1 MFKLEYVDG
10 NARYGVI
17 NAHGISVETPVFVP
31 VATKGV
37 VRTLLPEEAWDAGS
51 RIVIANALHLYM
63 RAFPMVIKHG
73 IHDFMKWKGI
83 ILTDSG
89 GFQSIKN
96 FPAKVTDE
104 GVVFTMPD
112 GSREIFTPERSI
124 EIQKSMGSDFAYMLD
139 DCPKYPYGR
148 KRVIK
153 SVKRT
158 IEWAR
163 RSQGE
168 GVFAIAQ
175 GGVDEELRKKC
186 ALEMAEMNFSGYA
199 VGGLSIGEPK
209 EMMHRMVEVSTSL
222 LPEDKPRHLMGV
234 GSPQD
239 IINAVKNGIDIFDSA
254 FPTRN
259 ARHGTIYTSKGK
271 INLKR
276 HGIKGDVIDKACDC
290 YTCRNYSLEHLS
302 YLFREK
308 EQLALRLA
316 TIHNLRYMNRLMER
330 IREEIRN
337 GGDTDKL
344 KEEFGINKRVK

>member
-1 MFKLEYVDG
+1 MFEIKYENG
-10 NARYGVI
+10 KARYGI
-17 NAHGISVETPVFVP
+17 LKANISVETPVFVP
-31 VATKGV
+31 VATKGAI
-37 VRTLLPEEAWDAGS
+37 RTLLPEEAWNVGT

-63 RAFPMVIKHG
+63 RAMPLLEGG
-73 IHDFMKWKGI
+73 IHKFMKWDGL

-104 GVVFTMPD
+104 GVAFTMPD
-112 GSREIFTPERSI
+112 GKVEIFTPEKSI
-124 EIQKSMGSDFAYMLD
+124 EIQRKIGSDFAYMLD

-148 KRVIK
+148 KRVAK
-153 SVKRT
+153 AVKRT

-163 RSQGE
+163 RSQGKD
-168 GVFAIAQ
+168 VFAILQ
-175 GGVDEELRKKC
+175 GGIDEGLRKKC
-186 ALEMAEMNFSGYA
+186 ASEIAKMDFAGYA
-199 VGGLSIGEPK
+199 IGGLSIGEPK
-209 EMMHRMVEVSTSL
+209 EMMHRMVEVTVPL
-222 LPEDKPRHLMGV
+222 LQKEKPRHLMGV
-234 GSPQD
+234 GSPED
-239 IINAVKNGIDIFDSA
+239 VIEGVKNGIDIFDSA

-259 ARHGTIYTSKGK
+259 ARHGTIYTTKGK

-276 HGIKGDVIDKACDC
+276 SGLRGSIDDECDC
-290 YTCRNYSLEHLS
+290 YTCKNYSLEHLS

-330 IREEIRN
+330 IREEIKED
-337 GGDTDKL
+337 GDLDSI